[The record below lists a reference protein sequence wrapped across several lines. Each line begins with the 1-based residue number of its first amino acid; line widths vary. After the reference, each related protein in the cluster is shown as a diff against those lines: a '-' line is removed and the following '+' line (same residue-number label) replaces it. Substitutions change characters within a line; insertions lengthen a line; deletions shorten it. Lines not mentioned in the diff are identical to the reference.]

1 MTDASKIHIHLD
13 QETFWGF
20 LDVPF
25 HQQMGIT
32 FRREDDGTAVV
43 GLPHDPELVDEDG
56 EQSPAA
62 LYSIAEIASALRV
75 CDEMADEAKYLPE
88 GMYPVMLARNV
99 RFQCLAPA
107 RGAIEAHTRLLG
119 DRDELVTKIKTKR
132 KGMVEIAVGVSD
144 DEGSKAAEARFDF
157 YVRVMSEERLL
168 AMTAA
173 AVGGGAGN

>member
-1 MTDASKIHIHLD
+1 VSDASKIHIHLD

-43 GLPHDPELVDEDG
+43 GLPHDPELVNEDG

-99 RFQCLAPA
+99 Q
-107 RGAIEAHTRLLG
+107 LLG